1 MHSTMDSLGKREPLV
16 LLGGDIFFFFVS
28 LWISLV
34 LRNLSLPSF
43 ALFHI
48 YLAPFGI
55 LFVVWLFIF
64 YIAGLYD
71 RHTTILQSRLP
82 GVLFNTQITNS
93 VVAVL
98 FFYLIPFFGITPKTL
113 LFIYLVV
120 SFFIILSWRMYGYF
134 FLGRHEPEQAILVGA
149 GEEMK
154 ELFEEVNANPLH
166 NLHFVTSVDLARADK
181 PSFWG
186 EIIDRVYSE
195 NVSLIAIDL
204 TSQKVEPILPH
215 LYNLIFSKIRFID
228 MHKIYEDIFDRV
240 PLSLLTYNWFL
251 ENISSQ
257 PRVAYDA
264 LKRVMDIVI
273 SLPLAILS
281 LVVYPFVWIAVKL
294 DDRGPLFIA
303 QERVGQNNKL
313 IRILKFRTMSSNDNG
328 QYGAGGTSN
337 LKVTKIGAFL
347 RKSRIDELPQL
358 LSVLKGDQSLIGPRP
373 ELPSLAKLYEQEI
386 PYYNVRNIIKP
397 GLSGW
402 AQIYQENHPHHG
414 QAVNETKEKL
424 SYDLYYI
431 KNRSLLVDIKIA
443 LKTIKTLLSRVGK

>member
-1 MHSTMDSLGKREPLV
+1 MNSLGKKEPLL
-16 LLGGDIFFFFVS
+16 LLGGDIFFFLVS

-34 LRNLSLPSF
+34 LRNLSFPS
-43 ALFHI
+43 ATLFRTH
-48 YLAPFGI
+48 LVPFGI
-55 LFVVWLFIF
+55 LFVVWIMVF

-71 RHTTILQSRLP
+71 KHTSILQSRLP

-93 VVAVL
+93 VIAVL
-98 FFYLIPFFGITPKTL
+98 FFYFIPFFGITPKTL
-113 LFIYLVV
+113 LFIYLII

-134 FLGRHEPEQAILVGA
+134 FLGRREPEQAILVGS

-154 ELFEEVNANPLH
+154 ELVEEVNANPLH
-166 NLHFVTSVDLARADK
+166 NLHFVTSVDLTRADK
-181 PSFWG
+181 PGFWG
-186 EIIDRVYSE
+186 EIIERVYAE

-215 LYNLIFSKIRFID
+215 LYNLIFSKIRFVD

-240 PLSLLTYNWFL
+240 PLSLLKYNWFL

-257 PRVAYDA
+257 PRATYDV
-264 LKRVMDIVI
+264 LKRVMDICI
-273 SLPLAILS
+273 SLPLALLS
-281 LVVYPFVWIAVKL
+281 LIVYPFVYIAIKL
-294 DDRGPLFIA
+294 DDGGSLFIA

-313 IRILKFRTMSSNDNG
+313 IRILKFRTMSANDNG
-328 QYGAGGTSN
+328 HYGKEGTSS
-337 LKVTKIGAFL
+337 LHITRVGAFL
-347 RKSRIDELPQL
+347 RTSRIDELPQL

-373 ELPSLAKLYEQEI
+373 ELPSLVRLYEKEI
-386 PYYNVRNIIKP
+386 PYYNVRYIIKP

-402 AQIYQENHPHHG
+402 AQIYGEHPHG
-414 QAVNETKEKL
+414 SADFDMTKNKL

-431 KNRSLLVDIKIA
+431 KNRSLWVDIKIA